1 MGGRRFIS
9 NTLVK
14 AFGFAV
20 SLTFFLAPQ
29 LATAQSEWLTWG
41 HDPERT
47 GSNPDEKIL
56 DKDNVSQLE
65 VKWTAQIST
74 APKEYVLSTMTAP
87 VVATLNTPQGP
98 AARVFVVGSDNT
110 LFAIDAATG
119 KIAWQKANPN
129 TVKEPHKG
137 DYRCPNTQNATPVID
152 KGAGIIYVS
161 TSDGMLR
168 GFSIQDGEDRIAP
181 THFTDP
187 FARNWSLNLI
197 DGVIYSPTARGCLNM
212 QSHFTA
218 LDLKDPA
225 PHPLEYYTNTGITSG
240 AWGRGGLVRGPK
252 GILAQ
257 TADGPYDPASGK
269 FGNSVVAVT
278 PKNFRLQDTFTPA
291 NWEYLNKT
299 DLDLGSGNPVVF
311 PFQKWTLAA
320 VVGKESVIYLLDANN
335 LGGADHHTPL
345 YTSPRWGN
353 DEAKLHDRG
362 TWGIT
367 TWQDPQGR
375 RWLYAPMLGPPAK
388 DAPKFEQ
395 SYGTADQGSTM
406 AFEVRLDAATGKPT
420 LVPMWMSREMHAPEP
435 PTVANG
441 VVYVLLSG
449 KTSDES
455 RGAIK
460 APAGLD
466 PNAVLYALDAETGR
480 ELYSSNKLIA
490 SFTHFNEP
498 VVAGGQVY
506 VCTWDGK
513 VYAFGRKK

>member
-1 MGGRRFIS
+1 LSKPLI
-9 NTLVK
+9 K
-14 AFGFAV
+14 ALAILIFV
-20 SLTFFLAPQ
+20 FFVFMIQA
-29 LATAQSEWLTWG
+29 ATAQSEWLTWG

-47 GSNPDEKIL
+47 GSNPNERIIN
-56 DKDNVSQLE
+56 KDNVSQLE

-74 APKEYVLSTMTAP
+74 APKDYVLSTMTAP
-87 VVATLNTPQGP
+87 IVATVNTAQGP
-98 AARVFVVGSDNT
+98 ASRVFVVGSDNT
-110 LFAIDAATG
+110 IFALDAATG
-119 KIAWQKANPN
+119 KVIWQKANTNPI
-129 TVKEPHKG
+129 KEPQKG

-152 KGAGIIYVS
+152 KDAGIIYVS

-168 GFSIQDGEDRIAP
+168 GFGLLDGEDRIP
-181 THFTDP
+181 PIKFTDP

-197 DGVIYSPTARGCLNM
+197 DGVVYSPTARGCLNM

-218 LDLKDPA
+218 LDLNDPA
-225 PHPLEYYTNTGITSG
+225 RHALEYYTNTGITSG
-240 AWGRGGLVRGPK
+240 AWGRGGIVRGPK

-257 TADGPYDPASGK
+257 TADGPFDPGSGK
-269 FGNSVVAVT
+269 FGNSVVALT
-278 PKNFRLQDTFTPA
+278 TKNFRLQDSFTPP

-320 VVGKESVIYLLDANN
+320 VVGKESVIYLLDTNN
-335 LGGADHHTPL
+335 LGSADHHSAL

-362 TWGIT
+362 IWGIS

-375 RWLYAPMLGPPAK
+375 RWLYVPMLGPPAK
-388 DAPKFEQ
+388 AAPAFPQ
-395 SYGTADQGSTM
+395 SYGGADQGSTM
-406 AFEVRLDAATGKPT
+406 AFEVRLDAGNDKPT
-420 LVPMWMSREMHAPEP
+420 LVPMWISRQMHAPEP
-435 PTVANG
+435 PTIANG
-441 VVYVLLSG
+441 VVFVLLSG

-460 APAGLD
+460 PPAGVD
-466 PNAVLYALDAETGR
+466 TNAVLYALDAETGR
-480 ELYSSNKLIA
+480 ELYSSKKLMS

-513 VYAFGRKK
+513 IYAFGLGK

>member
-1 MGGRRFIS
+1 MGGRRSIS
-9 NTLVK
+9 KPLIK

-20 SLTFFLAPQ
+20 SLAFFLASEH
-29 LATAQSEWLTWG
+29 AIAQDEWLTWG

-56 DKDNVSQLE
+56 NKDNVSQLE

-74 APKEYVLSTMTAP
+74 PSKDYVLSTMTAP
-87 VVATLNTPQGP
+87 IVAMVNTPQGP
-98 AARVFVVGSDNT
+98 VRRVFVVGSDNT
-110 LFAIDAATG
+110 VFAIDAATG

-129 TVKEPHKG
+129 PLKEPNKG
-137 DYRCPNTQNATPVID
+137 DFRCPNTQNATPVID
-152 KGAGIIYVS
+152 KETGIIYVS
-161 TSDGMLR
+161 TSDGRLR
-168 GFSIQDGEDRIAP
+168 GFSILDGEDRIPP
-181 THFTDP
+181 TNFTDP
-187 FARNWSLNLI
+187 FARNWSLTLL
-197 DGVIYSPTARGCLNM
+197 DGVIYSPTARGCLKM

-225 PHPLEYYTNTGITSG
+225 KHPLEYYTNTGISSG
-240 AWGRGGLVRGPK
+240 AWGRGGFVRTPK
-252 GILAQ
+252 GLLAQ
-257 TADGPYDPASGK
+257 TADGPYDPAAGK

-278 PKNFRLQDTFTPA
+278 AKNFRLQDTFTPS
-291 NWEYLNKT
+291 NFEYLTKK

-311 PFQKWTLAA
+311 QFDKWTMAA
-320 VVGKESVIYLLDANN
+320 VVGKEAVIYLLDTNN

-353 DEAKLHDRG
+353 DEGKLHDRG

-367 TWQDPQGR
+367 TWLGPRGR
-375 RWLYAPMLGPPAK
+375 RWIYVPMLGPPAK
-388 DAPKFEQ
+388 DAPKFQQ
-395 SYGTADQGSTM
+395 SYGPANQGSTM
-406 AFEVRLDAATGKPT
+406 AFEVRLDAATQKPT

-441 VVYVLLSG
+441 VVYVLLAG

-455 RGAIK
+455 RGAIE
-460 APAGLD
+460 APPGLD
-466 PNAVLYALDAETGR
+466 PNSVLYALDAETGR

-498 VVAGGQVY
+498 VVVGGQVY
-506 VCTWDGK
+506 ICTWDGK
-513 VYAFGRKK
+513 IYAFGLKK

>member
-1 MGGRRFIS
+1 MKNR
-9 NTLVK
+9 VK
-14 AFGFAV
+14 SAGFAAGLV
-20 SLTFFLAPQ
+20 ILATPGLTFGQ
-29 LATAQSEWLTWG
+29 DEWLTWG

-56 DKDNVSQLE
+56 TKNNVAQLE

-74 APKEYVLSTMTAP
+74 APKGYVLSTMTAP
-87 VVATLNTPQGP
+87 LVAMVNTPRGP

-110 LFAIDAATG
+110 LFAIDAASG
-119 KIAWQKANPN
+119 KIAWQKTSPNPL
-129 TVKEPHKG
+129 KEPKKG

-152 KGAGIIYVS
+152 KASGIIYVS
-161 TSDGMLR
+161 TSDGKLR
-168 GFSIQDGEDRIAP
+168 GFSIVDGEDRIPP
-181 THFTDP
+181 TNFTDP

-197 DGVIYSPTARGCLNM
+197 DGVIYSPTARGCLAM

-218 LDLKDPA
+218 LDLNESA
-225 PHPLEYYTNTGITSG
+225 RHPLEYFTNTGITSG

-257 TADGPYDPASGK
+257 TADGPYDPAAGK
-269 FGNSVVAVT
+269 FGNSVVALT

-311 PFQKWTLAA
+311 RFQKWTLAA
-320 VVGKESVIYLLDANN
+320 VVGKESVIYLLDADHI
-335 LGGADHHTPL
+335 GGADHHTPL

-362 TWGIT
+362 IWGIT
-367 TWQDPQGR
+367 TWEDPQGR
-375 RWLYAPMLGPPAK
+375 RWIFAPMLGPPST
-388 DAPKFEQ
+388 DAPKFLQ
-395 SYGTADQGSTM
+395 SHGTAEQGSTM
-406 AFEVRLDAATGKPT
+406 AFEVRLGAATGKPT
-420 LVPMWMSREMHAPEP
+420 LAPVWMSREMHAPEP

-455 RGAIK
+455 RGVIQ
-460 APAGLD
+460 APAGVD
-466 PNAVLYALDAETGR
+466 PNAVLYALDAETGK
-480 ELYSSNKLIA
+480 ELYSSNKLIS
-490 SFTHFNEP
+490 SFTHFNVP

-513 VYAFGRKK
+513 VYAFGLRKSVAP